1 MLQAGAEV
9 AADTAVRVVA
19 PVAVVVEAVAVTE
32 AEMDPVVW
40 QAAPVTV
47 AAEAAAA
54 GLGAVGD
61 GTDPLL
67 LLGRTRNELV
77 VSVMSRLATPPTI

>member
-54 GLGAVGD
+54 GLGQWGMEQTLCCCWEGQ
-61 GTDPLL
+61 GT
-67 LLGRTRNELV
+67 N
-77 VSVMSRLATPPTI
+77 